1 MNGSTKEL
9 VQPESARFGPDVYAN
24 RQRDFSFSLPP
35 GPEPTSHKAKNRS
48 TQHHV
53 SSIDESEANATSE
66 IDDMDMKKNPHR
78 GVLSIIWYIRNLCG
92 KIVMDDRV
100 QIFIVTL
107 IAINAVMMGLGTFDF
122 VNENEKISSY
132 FQLVDEI
139 LLTLFTIEL
148 GLNLIFSGLYLFLD
162 GWLVFDFIII
172 VVSWSFESVQ
182 IVRAFRIFRALRL
195 ITRVQVMKNLVLAL
209 FNVMPK
215 FGAICLLLGLIC
227 YIFAVMFT
235 QLFGDLYENHQTD
248 VDYFSRLD
256 SSLFTLFQIITL
268 DSWGVIARSVIKVH
282 KWAWVPFT
290 VFLTVSGFI
299 VVNLIIAVICDSVS
313 TLGNEQKAAIHGE
326 DPQDMVEQ
334 KSRLNIH
341 EQYDV
346 VDKQFNELK
355 QLQTQT
361 MNTIQYIMRHME
373 AKKKQGTVKESNLH
387 ELNVDESV
395 MIRKETEQAVKNS
408 RRRKHIR

>member
-1 MNGSTKEL
+1 MNGNTKER
-9 VQPESARFGPDVYAN
+9 VQPESARFTPDVYAS

-35 GPEPTSHKAKNRS
+35 GPEPTSHKAKSRS
-48 TQHHV
+48 TQHHAFN
-53 SSIDESEANATSE
+53 IDESAANATSE
-66 IDDMDMKKNPHR
+66 FDDMDNNKNPR
-78 GVLSIIWYIRNLCG
+78 TGVLSIIWQIRKLCG
-92 KIVMDDRV
+92 KVVMDDRV
-100 QIFIVTL
+100 QLFIVAL
-107 IAINAVMMGLGTFDF
+107 IALNAAMLGLGTFDF
-122 VNENEKISSY
+122 VNDNEKISSY
-132 FQLVDEI
+132 FQVVDEI
-139 LLTLFTIEL
+139 LLTIFTVEL
-148 GLNLIFSGLYLFLD
+148 GLNLIFSGLHLFLD

-182 IVRAFRIFRALRL
+182 IIRAFRIFRALRL

-215 FGAICLLLGLIC
+215 FGAISLLLGLIC

-313 TLGNEQKAAIHGE
+313 TLGNQQKAAIHGE
-326 DPQDMVEQ
+326 DPKDLVEERP
-334 KSRLNIH
+334 RLNIH

-346 VDKQFNELK
+346 VDKQLNELK

-361 MNTIQYIMRHME
+361 MNTLQHIMRHMK
-373 AKKKQGTVKESNLH
+373 AKKKQRTVKEPDLH
-387 ELNVDESV
+387 DSKMDVSV
-395 MIRKETEQAVKNS
+395 KISKETEQMLIDSS
-408 RRRKHIR
+408 RRKPNR